1 MDQAMKDLI
10 DELADLEREF
20 LIHADNEDDPMYTA
34 AEKVRNLAARM
45 SDTLSSPG
53 AGEPSTPTLD
63 IGRFEWLADRVK
75 EQHAI
80 FERDSRADHNA
91 SDDPSGHNSLTCTHR
106 YHCGCHLYAFV
117 TLALAHLRAINAAD
131 RPTNHPSCDC
141 APRLYPSP
149 PSLPEA
155 GARPEPPTSL
165 FIRPI
170 AIKTW
175 REQGVTWWF
184 SEQAVYQMLNAW
196 PDRSKGCL
204 GALYAKPAAPS
215 TEAGTIKK
223 A

>member
-91 SDDPSGHNSLTCTHR
+91 SDDPSGHDSLTCTHR

-131 RPTNHPSCDC
+131 RPTDHPSCDC

-155 GARPEPPTSL
+155 GARPEPPTEL
-165 FIRPI
+165 VTIQTIPP
-170 AIKTW
+170 TVGYP
-175 REQGVTWWF
+175 EGVWVVIQRDENGEF
-184 SEQAVYQMLNAW
+184 SE
-196 PDRSKGCL
+196 KI
-204 GALYAKPAAPS
+204 AKFYSESRAKAYVSAPS